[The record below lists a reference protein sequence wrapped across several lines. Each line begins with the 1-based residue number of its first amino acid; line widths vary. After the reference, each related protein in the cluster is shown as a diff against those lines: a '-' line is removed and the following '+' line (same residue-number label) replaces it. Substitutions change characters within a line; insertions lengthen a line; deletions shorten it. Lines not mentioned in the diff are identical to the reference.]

1 MNSTGVQAWVA
12 MQQGMRA
19 MDAVARLW
27 GRQVSLSPVEVML
40 VLMLAEGGVRS
51 GSELATLS
59 GRTRQQVQRSLE
71 ALEKRELVCAASH
84 SPLGKVQGWRL
95 TERGQRKLER
105 LRRRI
110 ALWEQLVA
118 TRVELGQVIEVN
130 QRLVSALIGRPLDEG
145 LVQGLRIP
153 AEMVDDWNLVFFR
166 EALAAMED
174 AVPVASEPLDLEPN
188 STQDPK
194 SERQARARERVLEA
208 EQADRQSVH
217 DHWRS
222 LWR

>member
-71 ALEKRELVCAASH
+71 ALEKRELVCAATH

-95 TERGQRKLER
+95 TARGEKKLER
-105 LRRRI
+105 LNRRI

-194 SERQARARERVLEA
+194 SERQARARERVREA

>member
-84 SPLGKVQGWRL
+84 SPLGQVQGWRL